1 MTSVVDRRKLSVAHL
16 VWLGLAIVSIIVIAL
31 RLNITVDLAYFLPE
45 PESDAERVLVDRLG
59 QGPGSQLIFI
69 SVPVAG
75 DAVPSKISESIKTTL
90 EKTSLFSNVVNGQ
103 EQIGVDSIPPEVW
116 RNRYLMGD
124 IDISVAGIRAVVQ
137 QRLADMAV
145 VSDDDVL
152 NLISS
157 DPYLTSVTVM
167 QQLVWPGLM
176 RDDAWTNM
184 GQSEVY
190 LIAETAAP
198 AFETAAQRNAVV
210 TIRSAVFAVVN
221 QFPLL
226 NGVGIYGLE
235 LQETISAEARNRSLL
250 ATAAIALI
258 LLVVYRST
266 RILFLAGLPLFLG
279 ALMGL
284 AAVAAL
290 FGQVHGI
297 TLAFGFTLLGVAIDY
312 PLHVLS
318 HTRHSADPRNISF
331 IWPTMRLGAFSTIIA
346 YATLAFS
353 GSHGLA
359 QLGCFSAVGLLGAL
373 YATRSLLPGLLE
385 GAEIKDSPPNQGP
398 AYNPTLRHG
407 AWLIILVLAA
417 AFLTVSEDSIW
428 TNDLASLTPISAEKL
443 QRDRALRARFGA
455 PDIRNLLAVSARSEE
470 EVLLKTE
477 ALESTLNDAVRDGVL
492 KNFQLVTAILPSQ
505 ATQRTRRARLSEAQ
519 DLAAR
524 VVQAIDG
531 TPLRSDAFDPF
542 VEDVRSL
549 LDSTTL
555 LTADSFRGSTLGAFV
570 GNALYFDGKQW
581 MSLIM
586 VHGLEDPQRLRKIL
600 DRQKPGVT
608 LIDLKDA
615 SKSLVERYRLRTV
628 SMLGLGFCLI
638 GLLLLNQIGFN
649 VRLLWVIGTL
659 LSSLVMTTALTT
671 LILGQLSLFNLIAV
685 VLVGG
690 LGLDYALFFSRTENS
705 GASLRNT
712 RHAVTICYLSTFF
725 AFAVLAMS
733 SVPILHSI
741 GVTVAVGVCINFA
754 LARIGLKYPAN

>member
-1 MTSVVDRRKLSVAHL
+1 
-16 VWLGLAIVSIIVIAL
+16 
-31 RLNITVDLAYFLPE
+31 
-45 PESDAERVLVDRLG
+45 
-59 QGPGSQLIFI
+59 
-69 SVPVAG
+69 
-75 DAVPSKISESIKTTL
+75 
-90 EKTSLFSNVVNGQ
+90 
-103 EQIGVDSIPPEVW
+103 
-116 RNRYLMGD
+116 
-124 IDISVAGIRAVVQ
+124 
-137 QRLADMAV
+137 
-145 VSDDDVL
+145 
-152 NLISS
+152 
-157 DPYLTSVTVM
+157 
-167 QQLVWPGLM
+167 
-176 RDDAWTNM
+176 
-184 GQSEVY
+184 
-190 LIAETAAP
+190 
-198 AFETAAQRNAVV
+198 
-210 TIRSAVFAVVN
+210 
-221 QFPLL
+221 
-226 NGVGIYGLE
+226 
-235 LQETISAEARNRSLL
+235 
-250 ATAAIALI
+250 
-258 LLVVYRST
+258 
-266 RILFLAGLPLFLG
+266 
-279 ALMGL
+279 
-284 AAVAAL
+284 
-290 FGQVHGI
+290 
-297 TLAFGFTLLGVAIDY
+297 
-312 PLHVLS
+312 
-318 HTRHSADPRNISF
+318 
-331 IWPTMRLGAFSTIIA
+331 
-346 YATLAFS
+346 
-353 GSHGLA
+353 
-359 QLGCFSAVGLLGAL
+359 
-373 YATRSLLPGLLE
+373 
-385 GAEIKDSPPNQGP
+385 
-398 AYNPTLRHG
+398 
-407 AWLIILVLAA
+407 LVLAA